1 MVYVEFIENPTKTRQ
16 SGLSAKPRRFLPKM
30 FATGDERCPVA
41 IFKEFLWRRPPQ
53 LRTTGPLYL
62 SCVSNL
68 SSQVWYKRQPMGENK
83 INGMMK
89 SVIEGTSLEVSSK
102 SFSNHSTRRT
112 VVKKLKTAGLEPSS
126 IVKVTGHRNE
136 KSLDDYDKGDE
147 TEQRQLS
154 HTISN
159 ARNINSQLARGNSS
173 TSVSSTTSS
182 SSNFNPFSPDVQSR
196 GNNFNQAAFAFQMP
210 SYISGQN
217 DQRQCFMN
225 INHSHQCQVTFNM
238 GNTAAP

>member
-1 MVYVEFIENPTKTRQ
+1 
-16 SGLSAKPRRFLPKM
+16 M

-41 IFKEFLWRRPPQ
+41 IFKEFLWRRPPK

-62 SCVSNL
+62 SCVTNP

-83 INGMMK
+83 FNDMMK
-89 SVIEGTSLEVSSK
+89 SVIEGTSLEDSSK
-102 SFSNHSTRRT
+102 TFSNHSARKT
-112 VVKKLKTAGLEPSS
+112 VVKKLKTTGLERSS

-136 KSLDDYDKGDE
+136 KSLDDYDERDE
-147 TEQRQLS
+147 SEQRQLS

-159 ARNINSQLARGNSS
+159 ARNINSQLASARGSSS

-196 GNNFNQAAFAFQMP
+196 GNNFNQVAFACQMP

-225 INHSHQCQVTFNM
+225 INHFHQCQVTFNM
-238 GNTAAP
+238 GNTAAPEKSQPAAPHGEDSISK